1 MVVTRSCNGI
11 VRRFG
16 VLALL
21 ASASA
26 AMALP
31 ITLKD
36 SNGTRYNINTA
47 VDPLDLSSNASGAVT
62 DATFQKSVTVTSY
75 FVGFSPFFG
84 FTTVYTIQRQVNVP
98 LKNAFGGP
106 TSGFNGL
113 LISAVNGQS
122 LPNLLPFN
130 TGENLAS
137 EECPQSGTNRQ
148 LVFPAQNFPAL
159 NLQVTRKV
167 FVPSNAEFLRW
178 LNIITN
184 TGSTPMSVSA
194 TLLGLLGSGNQTRV
208 TGTSTG
214 DSGVSSAVQWFTTAQ
229 QTPTGTFSLEP
240 KLGFVVQGP
249 GASPPPSVAINSL
262 GRTVFTYT
270 PFIEPGASAIVM
282 TFVTVQGNTKQAKS
296 TVQKLI
302 TLPAKAITCLTQP
315 ELRQIVN
322 FAPITP
328 PVTKKA
334 TIALNFKKP
343 HADKINWNGTI
354 TIGAGISLAG
364 LPVTIDV
371 GGAAQTFTLNKK
383 GKANDGGGNK
393 FRFQP
398 KLKNGVTKAGNVK
411 FSFQLKGDF
420 TDDLADDGLI
430 DASLKNVPVTVPA
443 SFMAGPQSYVTEQ
456 AFTYTATE
464 GKKGSAKSS

>member
-1 MVVTRSCNGI
+1 
-11 VRRFG
+11 
-16 VLALL
+16 
-21 ASASA
+21 
-26 AMALP
+26 
-31 ITLKD
+31 
-36 SNGTRYNINTA
+36 
-47 VDPLDLSSNASGAVT
+47 
-62 DATFQKSVTVTSY
+62 
-75 FVGFSPFFG
+75 
-84 FTTVYTIQRQVNVP
+84 
-98 LKNAFGGP
+98 
-106 TSGFNGL
+106 
-113 LISAVNGQS
+113 
-122 LPNLLPFN
+122 
-130 TGENLAS
+130 
-137 EECPQSGTNRQ
+137 
-148 LVFPAQNFPAL
+148 
-159 NLQVTRKV
+159 
-167 FVPSNAEFLRW
+167 
-178 LNIITN
+178 
-184 TGSTPMSVSA
+184 
-194 TLLGLLGSGNQTRV
+194 
-208 TGTSTG
+208 
-214 DSGVSSAVQWFTTAQ
+214 
-229 QTPTGTFSLEP
+229 
-240 KLGFVVQGP
+240 
-249 GASPPPSVAINSL
+249 
-262 GRTVFTYT
+262 
-270 PFIEPGASAIVM
+270 M

-296 TVQKLI
+296 TVQNLI

-343 HADKINWNGTI
+343 NADKINWNGTI

-383 GKANDGGGNK
+383 GKANNGGGNK
-393 FRFQP
+393 FSLQP

-464 GKKGSAKSS
+464 GKKGTAKNS